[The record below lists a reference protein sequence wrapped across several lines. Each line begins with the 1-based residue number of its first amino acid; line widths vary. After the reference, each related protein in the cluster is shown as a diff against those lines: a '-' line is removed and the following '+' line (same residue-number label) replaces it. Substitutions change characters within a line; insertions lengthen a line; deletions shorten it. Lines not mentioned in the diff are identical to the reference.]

1 MSLSE
6 ASSRSSS
13 VAMTGRRPTNSGI
26 RPYLSRSSGST
37 SRKISPCFLSSG
49 AMTLAPKPIEP
60 GRLRAEIIF
69 SRPVKAPPQTN
80 RMLVVSTCMNS
91 CCGCLRPPCGGALA
105 GHVAGDRGIVGL
117 ARYLVDLV
125 DVDDAALGALDVVF
139 GGLQQLENNVL
150 DV

>member
-13 VAMTGRRPTNSGI
+13 VATTGSRPTNSGI

-60 GRLRAEIIF
+60 GPAARRNDLLEAGERAAAHEQDIGSIDLQEF
-69 SRPVKAPPQTN
+69 LL
-80 RMLVVSTCMNS
+80 RMLAAA
-91 CCGCLRPPCGGALA
+91 LRWHARDGAL
-105 GHVAGDRGIVGL
+105 HE
-117 ARYLVDLV
+117 
-125 DVDDAALGALDVVF
+125 
-139 GGLQQLENNVL
+139 LE
-150 DV
+150 